1 MCSQIAKVLFIII
14 NILVALGA
22 LAFTVVGALLAWGQ
36 PTLKLILNKA
46 IEQISNQTD
55 PNTRQHIDTAVDR
68 ILELG
73 YYPGIAIFV
82 FGLSILCLT
91 VIGFIG
97 ACCGIKCML
106 IVYAIIVGLIFL
118 VHLILIIIYFA
129 KKNVITDAM
138 ATFVRT
144 EMDSYVS
151 LESGDA
157 HSISAAFIMQ
167 GFLCCGANS
176 SSDFQTS
183 TSFSREDT
191 VKGHKFTGLQYPVA
205 CCMQE
210 ASSQPDGCPMTFTS
224 NNSYIDRGCI
234 KGMNDDLLVH
244 MDQVVLGSLVLLAL
258 TGLLFALAVTLIVT
272 K

>member
-1 MCSQIAKVLFIII
+1 MCSQIAKILFIII
-14 NILVALGA
+14 NILVALCA

-46 IEQISNQTD
+46 IENISNQTD
-55 PNTRQHIDTAVDR
+55 PNTRQYIDLAIDR
-68 ILELG
+68 IFELG

-82 FGLSILCLT
+82 FGLSIFCLT

-97 ACCGIKCML
+97 ACCNIKCML
-106 IVYAIIVGLIFL
+106 IVYSIIVGLIFL
-118 VHLILIIIYFA
+118 IHLILIIVYFA
-129 KKNVITDAM
+129 KKNVITDAL
-138 ATFVRT
+138 AKFVKT

-151 LESGDA
+151 LANGDV
-157 HSISAAFIMQ
+157 HSITAAFIMQ
-167 GFLCCGANS
+167 GFKCCGATG

-191 VKGHKFTGLQYPVA
+191 VRGHHFIGLPYPVA
-205 CCMQE
+205 CCIKE
-210 ASSQPDGCPMTFTS
+210 ASLQPGVCPMTFTP
-224 NNSYIDRGCI
+224 NNSYINRGCI
-234 KGMNDDLLVH
+234 KSMNDDLLVH